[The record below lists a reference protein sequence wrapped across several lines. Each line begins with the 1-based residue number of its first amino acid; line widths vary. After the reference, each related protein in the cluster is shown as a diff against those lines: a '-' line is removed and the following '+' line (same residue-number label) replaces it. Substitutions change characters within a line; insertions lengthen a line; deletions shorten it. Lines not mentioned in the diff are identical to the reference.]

1 MLQAQYIDSPQTLD
15 RKGFTVGRFTEKVIA
30 VGTAVSGG
38 PPHRSVREE
47 LPHTAP
53 ALSRTRNRAT
63 SRTPCNP
70 RDSRLIRRSVRC
82 ETACSA
88 FLLAESLSST
98 DSAGASAAPL
108 FVGVAGTT
116 DSSDFLLA
124 FMSALPS
131 ETFSDRSTGQRYVAQ
146 WKPTGSPGSRAWD
159 VCACTGS
166 STPPRPS
173 GPGQLAA
180 STMLPSPCQH
190 KIGTRKV

>member
-1 MLQAQYIDSPQTLD
+1 MLRLARP
-15 RKGFTVGRFTEKVIA
+15 RKGYRGRDRRYRR
-30 VGTAVSGG
+30 

-53 ALSRTRNRAT
+53 ALSRTRNVA

-70 RDSRLIRRSVRC
+70 RDSRLIRPGVRC

-98 DSAGASAAPL
+98 DSACVLAAPL

-124 FMSALPS
+124 FMSAFPS
-131 ETFSDRSTGQRYVAQ
+131 ETFSDRSAGHCCVAR

-166 STPPRPS
+166 STPPPAYGSRPER
-173 GPGQLAA
+173 LAG
-180 STMLPSPCQH
+180 SSL
-190 KIGTRKV
+190 